1 MTLRACLALLLLLP
15 AAAAQLEDPA
25 GLPTELGREYG
36 FAGLHV
42 SRFNDGI
49 SGLVAGDL
57 DGDGGADLAV
67 INNARSRIELL
78 LRRRAGE
85 AAGDGSAPD
94 PAKVN
99 ELPDEDFFRRES
111 WAVEEKVGS
120 LALHDLDGDG
130 HCELLLCGDSG
141 RLTLAWPGVRGGE
154 KRSLRLRLPGD
165 ADGARVA
172 AGDVDGDGHADA
184 VVCGGKATWIFLAL
198 AGGAFGEPLVLPHA
212 TAEPDAFRL
221 LDLDG
226 DRRLDLL
233 FVRGESDWPL
243 RWRLSLGGARFAE
256 ERSLRL
262 APLRAFAA
270 GDTDGD
276 GRPELAVVRRQS
288 GRVTLLRWQAGAGLA
303 GEAAATLGGVSVVP
317 LDEIKDPDGRGFLL
331 AEIDAAPGPDLVVAE
346 PSAAR
351 VALFSGATGTPEI
364 YPSLL
369 GASQPRLMNAPDGRR
384 LVVAAPA
391 EGAIGLARLGAD
403 GRVAFPDTLALPPVP
418 GAEGSPE
425 LLALD
430 VAPTAAGEPDALW
443 VVLGAGKGRTRGHA
457 LLRMDATGAVQAS
470 TELKDVKT
478 DPKELLVTDLDRDGR
493 SDALLFLP
501 TEPPRILLAQAD
513 GTLRDVDVAQQPGL
527 GLLKGLSR
535 EALDWSD
542 VDGDGVPELLV
553 PGPSFARAFH
563 LDSGGRPVVVAQFN
577 LPDPGAQVACAAA
590 LDLDGDGR
598 PEVALADRSQKL
610 LYVLRRDAEGASEV
624 VARADLPEFVP
635 RALRALGPARLLLL
649 APDRVG
655 RVAAGTDDATFLPDL
670 EFEVPVK
677 DAYVNDLCL
686 DDVNGDG
693 TTDLVLTETR
703 RHELVI
709 ARARREALDFA
720 LRFPVYDERLF
731 ESGRSGQEPRE
742 VVTAELTGDG
752 LTDIAILVHDRL
764 IVYPQ
769 ESAP

>member
-1 MTLRACLALLLLLP
+1 MILRACLAILPLLG

-25 GLPTELGREYG
+25 GLPTELGLQYG
-36 FAGLHV
+36 FDGLHV
-42 SRFNDGI
+42 SRFNDGL

-78 LRRRAGE
+78 LRRREGE
-85 AAGDGSAPD
+85 APGDGSAPD
-94 PAKVN
+94 PDKVN
-99 ELPDEDFFRRES
+99 ELPDEGFFRRES

-130 HCELLLCGDSG
+130 RAELLFCGDSG
-141 RLTLAWPGVRGGE
+141 RLTLAWHGARGGE
-154 KRSLRLRLPGD
+154 PRSERLRLPGE
-165 ADGARVA
+165 AQGAVVR
-172 AGDVDGDGHADA
+172 AGDVDGDGRADA
-184 VVCGGKATWIFLAL
+184 VVCGEKSTWIWLQA
-198 AGGAFGEPLVLPHA
+198 ADGAFGEPLLLPHA
-212 TAEPDAFRL
+212 TSKPDGFRL

-233 FVRGESDWPL
+233 FVRGESEWPL
-243 RWRLSLGGARFAE
+243 RWRLSLGGGRFAE

-262 APLRAFAA
+262 APLRAWAV

-288 GRVTLLRWQAGAGLA
+288 GRVTLLRWQARAGDGPA
-303 GEAAATLGGVSVVP
+303 LGGVSVVP

-331 AEIDAAPGPDLVVAE
+331 AELDGEPGPDLLVAE

-351 VALFSGATGTPEI
+351 VALFPGATGSPAVF
-364 YPSLL
+364 PSLL
-369 GASQPRLMNAPDGRR
+369 GASRPRLLDAPDGRR
-384 LVVAAPA
+384 LVVAAAA
-391 EGAIGLARLGAD
+391 EGAIGLSRVDAD
-403 GRVAFPDTLALPPVP
+403 GSVAFPEPLALPPVP

-430 VAPTAAGEPDALW
+430 VAPSEAGGADALW
-443 VVLGAGKGRTRGHA
+443 IVLGAGKGRARGHA
-457 LLRMDATGAVQAS
+457 LLRLDAAGAQQAS
-470 TELKDVKT
+470 VALKEVKT
-478 DPKELLVTDLDRDGR
+478 DPTELLVADLDRDGR
-493 SDALLFLP
+493 SDALLCLP
-501 TEPPRILLAQAD
+501 TELPRILLAQAD
-513 GTLRDVDVAQQPGL
+513 GTYRDVDVAQQPGL

-535 EALDWSD
+535 DALDWAD
-542 VDGDGVPELLV
+542 VDGDGLPELLV

-563 LDSGGRPVVVAQFN
+563 LDAGGRPVVVAQFN

-590 LDLDGDGR
+590 WDHDGDGR
-598 PEVALADRSQKL
+598 PEAALADRSQKA
-610 LYVLRRDAEGASEV
+610 LYVLRRDGEGASV
-624 VARADLPEFVP
+624 VAARADLPEFTP
-635 RALRALGPARLLLL
+635 RALRALGAGRLLLL

-655 RVAAGTDDATFLPDL
+655 RVAAGAGDATFLPDL

-686 DDVNGDG
+686 SDVNGDG

-703 RHELVI
+703 RHQLVV
-709 ARARREALDFA
+709 ARVGQEAMEFA

-742 VVTAELTGDG
+742 VLAAELTGDG
-752 LTDIAILVHDRL
+752 LCDVAILVHDRL

-769 ESAP
+769 EPAP